1 MTTIK
6 DPVLEPYYVS
16 KDNHGFTI
24 HEVITPDS
32 KNLEEGSEGK
42 DYVKAISHP
51 STFGGCL
58 KRIAQLKIHDNSD
71 YSNIK
76 SYLAKYQ
83 EIINQIEQSFNLE
96 I

>member
-24 HEVITPDS
+24 HEVITPDAN
-32 KNLEEGSEGK
+32 NLEEGSEGK
-42 DYVKAISHP
+42 DYIKAISHP

-58 KRIAQLKIHDNSD
+58 KRIAQLKTNDGRD
-71 YSNIK
+71 YSSIK
-76 SYLAKYQ
+76 SYLAQYQ
-83 EIINQIEQSFNLE
+83 KITNQIEQSFNLE